1 MGLSA
6 RAAQFG
12 RVRLLV
18 LDVDGV
24 LTDAGMYYSES
35 GDELKKFNTRD
46 GHGIR
51 MLQDAGV
58 PTAIVT
64 RERTAIVSRRAAK
77 LHIDDVHQ
85 GVLDKLPVVRALCDK
100 HDVAA
105 AETCYIGDDLGDLD
119 AMRFVGYPVAVRDAV
134 PQIRAVARYVTRRRG
149 GEGAVRE
156 VCDLILAGRAQP
168 ASPQPTGMALNGV
181 LRWIVLGG
189 ARRIATAARAVVTS
203 RSEPNRRA
211 SGRRN
216 A

>member
-1 MGLSA
+1 VALTGRIA
-6 RAAQFG
+6 RFR

-58 PTAIVT
+58 PVAIVT
-64 RERTAIVSRRAAK
+64 RERTRIVDRRAAK
-77 LHIDDVHQ
+77 LGIEDVHQ
-85 GVLDKLPVVRALCDK
+85 GILDKLPVVRALCEK
-100 HDVAA
+100 HRVTA
-105 AETCYIGDDLGDLD
+105 AETCYVGDDLGDLE
-119 AMRFVGYPVAVRDAV
+119 AMQFVGQPVAVRDAV
-134 PQIRAVARYVTRRRG
+134 PRIRAVARYVTRHRG

-156 VCDLILAGRAQP
+156 VCDLILAGRAQ
-168 ASPQPTGMALNGV
+168 
-181 LRWIVLGG
+181 R
-189 ARRIATAARAVVTS
+189 ATVRA
-203 RSEPNRRA
+203 
-211 SGRRN
+211 RRN